1 MTEKNYNPQ
10 QKEKKAMKKQK
21 AIKSSPNAV
30 ASLKEKKAMKKQK
43 AVEKVKKPEQPIEA
57 PKKVEE
63 KQKVESSPNTVA
75 LHKNEIA
82 EANTNPHS
90 DLHEEKQKVETIET
104 PKVEEKKIE
113 TPKVEEQKT
122 TEKKEVKKEV
132 PKIKRTEV
140 SAKGINLPI
149 STKDAKFVCKFIVK
163 KRIGD
168 AIRDLEKVEVKR
180 KAVPMKGEIPHRK
193 GKGISSGRFPKKAA
207 KNFIV
212 LLKSLAANAN
222 ESNLDEPIIVEAMAN
237 MAARPYGRFGRTQK
251 KRTHVKVIA
260 KDKTKLKKKVKK

>member
-10 QKEKKAMKKQK
+10 QKERKSMKKQE
-21 AIKSSPNAV
+21 AIKSSSKAV
-30 ASLKEKKAMKKQK
+30 ASLKTKKAMEKQEV
-43 AVEKVKKPEQPIEA
+43 VEKVKKPEQPIEA
-57 PKKVEE
+57 PK
-63 KQKVESSPNTVA
+63 
-75 LHKNEIA
+75 
-82 EANTNPHS
+82 
-90 DLHEEKQKVETIET
+90 
-104 PKVEEKKIE
+104 VEEKKIE
-113 TPKVEEQKT
+113 NVKEEQKT
-122 TEKKEVKKEV
+122 PKKKEIKKEVL
-132 PKIKRTEV
+132 KIKRSEV

-168 AIRDLEKVEVKR
+168 AIKDLEQVEVKR

-193 GKGISSGRFPKKAA
+193 GKGIASGRFPKKAA

-222 ESNLDEPIIVEAMAN
+222 ESSLDEPIIVEAMAN

-260 KDKTKLKKKVKK
+260 KDKTKLKKKKAGKK

>member
-10 QKEKKAMKKQK
+10 QKERKSMKKQE
-21 AIKSSPNAV
+21 AIKSSSKAV
-30 ASLKEKKAMKKQK
+30 ASLKTKKAMEKQEV
-43 AVEKVKKPEQPIEA
+43 VEKVKKPEQPIEA
-57 PKKVEE
+57 PK
-63 KQKVESSPNTVA
+63 
-75 LHKNEIA
+75 
-82 EANTNPHS
+82 
-90 DLHEEKQKVETIET
+90 
-104 PKVEEKKIE
+104 VEEKKLE
-113 TPKVEEQKT
+113 NVKEEQKT
-122 TEKKEVKKEV
+122 PEKKEVKKEV
-132 PKIKRTEV
+132 LKIKRSEV

-168 AIRDLEKVEVKR
+168 AIKDLGQVEVKR

-193 GKGISSGRFPKKAA
+193 GKGIASGRFPKKAA

-222 ESNLDEPIIVEAMAN
+222 ESSLDEPIIVEAIAN

-260 KDKTKLKKKVKK
+260 KDKTKLKKKKAGKK

>member
-10 QKEKKAMKKQK
+10 QKERKSMKKQE

-30 ASLKEKKAMKKQK
+30 ASLKTKKAMEKQEV
-43 AVEKVKKPEQPIEA
+43 VEKVKKPEQPIEA
-57 PKKVEE
+57 PK
-63 KQKVESSPNTVA
+63 
-75 LHKNEIA
+75 
-82 EANTNPHS
+82 
-90 DLHEEKQKVETIET
+90 
-104 PKVEEKKIE
+104 VEEKKIE
-113 TPKVEEQKT
+113 NVKEEQKT

-140 SAKGINLPI
+140 SAKGVNLPI

>member
-10 QKEKKAMKKQK
+10 QKERKSMKKQE

-30 ASLKEKKAMKKQK
+30 ASLKTKKAMEKQEV
-43 AVEKVKKPEQPIEA
+43 VEKVKKQEQPIEA
-57 PKKVEE
+57 PK
-63 KQKVESSPNTVA
+63 
-75 LHKNEIA
+75 
-82 EANTNPHS
+82 
-90 DLHEEKQKVETIET
+90 
-104 PKVEEKKIE
+104 VEEKKLE
-113 TPKVEEQKT
+113 NVKEEQKT
-122 TEKKEVKKEV
+122 PEKKEVKKEV

-140 SAKGINLPI
+140 SAKGVNLPI

-168 AIRDLEKVEVKR
+168 AIRDLEQVEVKR

-193 GKGISSGRFPKKAA
+193 GKGIASGRFPKKAA

-222 ESNLDEPIIVEAMAN
+222 ESSLDEPIIVEAMAN

>member
-10 QKEKKAMKKQK
+10 QKERKSMKKQE
-21 AIKSSPNAV
+21 AIKSSSKAV
-30 ASLKEKKAMKKQK
+30 ASLKTKKAMEKQEV
-43 AVEKVKKPEQPIEA
+43 VEKVKKPEQPIEA
-57 PKKVEE
+57 PK
-63 KQKVESSPNTVA
+63 
-75 LHKNEIA
+75 
-82 EANTNPHS
+82 
-90 DLHEEKQKVETIET
+90 
-104 PKVEEKKIE
+104 VEEKKLE
-113 TPKVEEQKT
+113 NVKEEQKT
-122 TEKKEVKKEV
+122 PEKKEVKKEV
-132 PKIKRTEV
+132 LKIKRSEV

-168 AIRDLEKVEVKR
+168 AIKDLEQVEVKR

-193 GKGISSGRFPKKAA
+193 GKGIASGRFPKKAA

-222 ESNLDEPIIVEAMAN
+222 ESSLDEPIIVEAMAN

-260 KDKTKLKKKVKK
+260 KDKTKLKKKKAGKK